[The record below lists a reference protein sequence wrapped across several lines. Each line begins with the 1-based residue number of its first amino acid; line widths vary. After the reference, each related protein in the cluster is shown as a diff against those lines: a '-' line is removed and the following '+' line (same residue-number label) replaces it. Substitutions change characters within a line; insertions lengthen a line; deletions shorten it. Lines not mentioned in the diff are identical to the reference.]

1 MPRPL
6 ITLLTD
12 FGSSDPYVGV
22 MKGVIFDVCP
32 DAVIV
37 DLTHEVQPF
46 EIAEGGFLLAQSWLH
61 FPNGTVHLAVVDPGV
76 GSRRRPVVVEAGGHF
91 FVGPDNGL
99 FSMVFAAALSN
110 VRHVTASKYFRD
122 PVSSTF
128 HGRDIFAPVA
138 AHLANGVTAAKFG
151 RTITD
156 YTRLDFF
163 RPVRSAKRAWTGTV
177 LHIDRFGNIV
187 TNFLADEF
195 RERMLEM
202 RTGLQSV
209 NRAAEYYADVPFGEL
224 FVVAGSSGFLEIS
237 VNQGSAARVL
247 GVGLGAPLELRL
259 R

>member
-1 MPRPL
+1 MPSPL

-12 FGSSDPYVGV
+12 FGSSDPFVGV
-22 MKGVIFDVCP
+22 MKGVIFDICP
-32 DAVIV
+32 DAVTI
-37 DLTHEVQPF
+37 DLSHEVHPF
-46 EIAEGGFLLAQSWLH
+46 EIAEGGFLLAQSWPH

-163 RPVRSAKRAWTGTV
+163 RPVRSAKRAWTGTI

-187 TNFLADEF
+187 TNFLAEQF